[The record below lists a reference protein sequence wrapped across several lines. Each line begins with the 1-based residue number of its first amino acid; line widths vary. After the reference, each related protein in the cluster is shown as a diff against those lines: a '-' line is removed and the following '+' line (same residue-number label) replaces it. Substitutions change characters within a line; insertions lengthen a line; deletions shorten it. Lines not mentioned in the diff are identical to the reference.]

1 MEMDCL
7 RTQATVSALHDGEHV
22 TDENAEAALTHA
34 AVCEPCRDFEADL
47 GQLADLHAPAAP
59 EGLIDRVMVA
69 VAASAAERV
78 EETQV
83 ALPEQVLEPLEEEPA
98 ASGFAWFTGRARWGA
113 YAAMASAAAVIVL
126 VAFIS
131 MQGTATP
138 TSSERQSDA
147 TGSGAADLTFSTPR
161 SADGQPAG
169 SVPAATPAPARA
181 PDYLSFKGHVYAP
194 GALLADS
201 TPATQSIGN
210 VNTAFGSSAS
220 PSQVPAYRSPI
231 TDGSIVV
238 AGPDGRR
245 VYAPVVRMF
254 SSVKYQMVAGN
265 ALDRF
270 GMWPELPTRF
280 PTPTSDDG
288 SPTFVSA
295 GGDALGVQTFTAS
308 GVPQTQGFAVAPG
321 TPSSDPAGSNPNWTW
336 WEPLLLP

>member
-22 TDENAEAALTHA
+22 TEENAEAARVHVA
-34 AVCEPCRDFEADL
+34 KCGPCREFEADL
-47 GQLADLHAPAAP
+47 GQLGVLPSPQAPADM
-59 EGLIDRVMVA
+59 IDRVMAAVSAIAADRVA
-69 VAASAAERV
+69 DDQAVPPEAE
-78 EETQV
+78 Q
-83 ALPEQVLEPLEEEPA
+83 EPLDDEPA
-98 ASGFAWFTGRARWGA
+98 TPRFAWFTGRARWGA

-131 MQGTATP
+131 TRGPSTP
-138 TSSERQSDA
+138 ASVERQTAA
-147 TGSGAADLTFSTPR
+147 TGSGAADLTY
-161 SADGQPAG
+161 SAPKATDGIAG
-169 SVPAATPAPARA
+169 SAAAPTPAPARA
-181 PDYLSFKGHVYAP
+181 PDYVAFKGRVYAP

-201 TPATQSIGN
+201 TPATQSIGA
-210 VNTAFGSSAS
+210 VSTAFGGAGA
-220 PSQVPAYRSPI
+220 PTDAAAYRSPI
-231 TDGSIVV
+231 TDGSVV
-238 AGPDGRR
+238 IAGPDGRR
-245 VYAPVVRMF
+245 IYSPVVRMF

-270 GMWPELPTRF
+270 GTWPELPTRF
-280 PTPTSDDG
+280 ATPTSPDG

-308 GVPQTQGFAVAPG
+308 GVAQTQGFAVAPG